1 MKIKFIKKYNIV
13 PKGTVMTVSDF
24 EANRLIALKIAIST
38 NSLKEK
44 KNTVKNKS
52 EKAE

>member
-1 MKIKFIKKYNIV
+1 MEIKFIKKYNIV

-24 EANRLIALKIAIST
+24 EANRLIDLKIAVST

-44 KNTVKNKS
+44 KVTVKNKS
-52 EKAE
+52 KKAE